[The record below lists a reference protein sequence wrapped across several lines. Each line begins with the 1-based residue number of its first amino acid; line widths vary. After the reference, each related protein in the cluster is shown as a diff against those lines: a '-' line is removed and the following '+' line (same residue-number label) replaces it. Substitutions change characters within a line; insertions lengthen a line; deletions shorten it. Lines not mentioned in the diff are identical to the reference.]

1 MFRQS
6 SLAKS
11 ESQSV
16 AQADHRATVVPTCDV
31 YENNDEILVVV
42 DLPGV
47 AKEAVKVH
55 LDKGVLSLE
64 ARRELQP
71 REGTSLGAEYRD
83 CDFRRQFAIP
93 GGIDPAKINAEL
105 KSGVLHLRLPKSEA
119 LKPRQIAVR
128 AE

>member
-6 SLAKS
+6 NLAKT
-11 ESQSV
+11 EPQPA
-16 AQADHRATVVPTCDV
+16 AQAEQRPTIVPPCDI
-31 YENNDEILVVV
+31 YENNDEILVIV

-47 AKEAVKVH
+47 TKDAVKVH

-64 ARRELQP
+64 ARRDVQP
-71 REGTSLGAEYRD
+71 TQGTPLGVEFRE

-105 KSGVLHLRLPKSEA
+105 KGGVLNLRLPKSEA
-119 LKPRQIAVR
+119 LKPRQIQVR